1 MRIIAFVLD
10 QAPAITDWPELDQT
24 AGRGGGRGEWAVNV
38 PIRRVGDRPAVD
50 VPAEPVPGFLPG
62 LDA

>member
-38 PIRRVGDRPAVD
+38 PSMGQAVKTHLS
-50 VPAEPVPGFLPG
+50 VALAVPGL
-62 LDA
+62 AASVRC